1 MRMLLFGIFLGIV
14 IASLVMYLYQKLMN
28 YFRDKFT
35 ATRWYPVACY
45 KSIPE
50 KDGTYQMNFKLSEDG
65 ICKGYTKKCP
75 PQGISAD
82 DLVVMVRKYHEGR
95 GLYRVFWKLKS
106 EI

>member
-1 MRMLLFGIFLGIV
+1 
-14 IASLVMYLYQKLMN
+14 
-28 YFRDKFT
+28 
-35 ATRWYPVACY
+35 
-45 KSIPE
+45 
-50 KDGTYQMNFKLSEDG
+50 MNFKLSEDG

>member
-1 MRMLLFGIFLGIV
+1 MLLFGIFLGILITLLFV
-14 IASLVMYLYQKLMN
+14 YLYSKLMT